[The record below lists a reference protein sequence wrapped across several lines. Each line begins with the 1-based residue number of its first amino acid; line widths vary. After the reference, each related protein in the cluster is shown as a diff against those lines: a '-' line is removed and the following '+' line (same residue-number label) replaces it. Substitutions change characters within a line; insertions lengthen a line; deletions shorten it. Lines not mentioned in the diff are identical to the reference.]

1 MSDVYN
7 EIYDKIFIEEKLTF
21 FCFDDLY
28 RNKEKI
34 REKYLSLPIEI
45 KRIYKWYFFY
55 QLCLLNYGLKSA
67 MWEYIN
73 YEGNNLKH
81 HEENIEIEIIKL
93 EKKREKLRR
102 TQKKD

>member
-1 MSDVYN
+1 MSDIYN
-7 EIYDKIFIEEKLTF
+7 EIYDKIFLKEDLTF
-21 FCFDDLY
+21 FCFDDLN
-28 RNKEKI
+28 RNKKRI
-34 REKYLSLPIEI
+34 RESYLSLPIEI
-45 KRIYKWYFFY
+45 RRIYKWYFFY

-73 YEGNNLKH
+73 HEGNNLKQC
-81 HEENIEIEIIKL
+81 EENIEIEIIKL